1 MLLKEKKRE
10 KTKESISQKSFLS
23 QRPKFEADIKVNF
36 FYPVQSLYI
45 GIDRKSYDQI
55 LHSGRDFPFIS
66 I

>member
-10 KTKESISQKSFLS
+10 KTKESISQKSFLR

-36 FYPVQSLYI
+36 FYLVQSSYI
-45 GIDRKSYDQI
+45 GIDRKSFDQI
-55 LHSGRDFPFIS
+55 LHSGREFLFIS